1 MLPSARWQLA
11 TRASLIHCGDG
22 ASQLLAAGLIGAGR
36 CKMSRQSCA
45 CGGTLCARH
54 FPMAAKLDDE
64 PESNLRV
71 LSLSVLDNQEI

>member
-1 MLPSARWQLA
+1 
-11 TRASLIHCGDG
+11 
-22 ASQLLAAGLIGAGR
+22 
-36 CKMSRQSCA
+36 MSRQSCA